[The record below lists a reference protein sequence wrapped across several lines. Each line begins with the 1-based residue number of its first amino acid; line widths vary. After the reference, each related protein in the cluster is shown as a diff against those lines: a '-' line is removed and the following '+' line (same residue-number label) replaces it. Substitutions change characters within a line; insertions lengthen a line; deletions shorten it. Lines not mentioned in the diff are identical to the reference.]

1 MRRRLIRMGWIIG
14 PRRCSRHDKCASTA
28 SVVAIARPRR
38 GDRARLQG
46 AAGRRIS
53 LLCVVNPQYHGLIQ
67 GSGRTAG
74 TALRPDTAWWRRGDA
89 SAVQRRRPSVQLGG
103 QASILV
109 KRADLR
115 RGGRSDEARASP
127 SKATGVGLAKPGPG
141 RLACSRLRR
150 AFSSVAQSGG
160 LLSRR
165 SVVQIHERPPTRLAA
180 SLPAR
185 ADSTPLAQS
194 LQGWTKQTANVPIQ
208 ADRFMSSSTSAG
220 PVASEERHRLS
231 APLALEAASFGDRE
245 LDDLIFSWRRVSDP
259 KLRRIALELLRSM
272 AS

>member
-1 MRRRLIRMGWIIG
+1 M
-14 PRRCSRHDKCASTA
+14 
-28 SVVAIARPRR
+28 
-38 GDRARLQG
+38 
-46 AAGRRIS
+46 
-53 LLCVVNPQYHGLIQ
+53 
-67 GSGRTAG
+67 
-74 TALRPDTAWWRRGDA
+74 
-89 SAVQRRRPSVQLGG
+89 
-103 QASILV
+103 
-109 KRADLR
+109 
-115 RGGRSDEARASP
+115 
-127 SKATGVGLAKPGPG
+127 
-141 RLACSRLRR
+141 
-150 AFSSVAQSGG
+150 
-160 LLSRR
+160 
-165 SVVQIHERPPTRLAA
+165 VQIHERPPTRLAA

-194 LQGWTKQTANVPIQ
+194 LQCWTKQTANVPIQ